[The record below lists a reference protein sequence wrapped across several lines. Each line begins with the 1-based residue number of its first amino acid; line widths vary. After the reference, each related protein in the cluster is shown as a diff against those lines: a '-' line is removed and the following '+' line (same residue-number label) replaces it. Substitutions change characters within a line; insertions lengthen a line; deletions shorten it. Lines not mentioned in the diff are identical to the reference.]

1 MFHCHVNHHIHG
13 GMSALY
19 EVLPRPLNSLTS
31 DKHGKS
37 GHAKAMAGLFFALL
51 IAAAAVYGALAVWRR
66 RGAKAKGDR
75 VDKNLA

>member
-19 EVLPRPLNSLTS
+19 EVLPRPIDSLTRDNS
-31 DKHGKS
+31 GKR
-37 GHAKAMAGLFFALL
+37 GHTKAMAGLFFVLL
-51 IAAAAVYGALAVWRR
+51 IAAAAVYGAFVVWRR
-66 RGAKAKGDR
+66 RGARAKGDR